1 MKDTRYICSIIT
13 SETDYTPEVLGL
25 RVPLPQTFWYGALQ
39 EKMGRRVVRVRIN
52 KDDAVCGFAQFVL
65 YPMNARLSFAYAPY
79 GPMVAAYDPVLYEQ
93 LAAAVQEAC
102 GNALAYVRLE
112 IPYEHRR
119 EIPKGFHALSTSQ
132 VRGSFMQP
140 RVDWELSLMGTEGV
154 LFEQFHKQTRKLVRK
169 AQSLNTKIVIVDD
182 ALSDSFHIFESM
194 MRETAARKGFSLH
207 EMNYYR
213 AMMQMVS
220 ARNDAFFSVAYDADG
235 KALAISFHAIVDDC
249 CYALFGGSRTER
261 RDAHTARLLKWESM
275 RFAKQRG
282 CTTFSFGGVAAE
294 GDRRYRDWKG
304 FSDFKRSFGGAY
316 LYHGELVDKVYT
328 PWSYHLYRIVRA
340 GKWMLKRLF

>member
-1 MKDTRYICSIIT
+1 MYTFSLIT
-13 SETDYTPEVLGL
+13 TETDYTDTVRGF

-39 EKMGRRVVRVRIN
+39 EKMGRRVVRIRIN
-52 KDDAVCGFAQFVL
+52 KDGTVFGCAQVIF
-65 YPMNARLSFAYAPY
+65 YPMNAKLLFAYAPY
-79 GPMVAAYDPVLYEQ
+79 GPIVSAYDSVLYEQ
-93 LAAAVQEAC
+93 LAAVVQTSC
-102 GNALAYVRLE
+102 DNALAYVRLE
-112 IPYEHRR
+112 IPYEHRT
-119 EIPKGFHALSTSQ
+119 ELPNGFCATGTSQ

-140 RVDWELSLMGTEGV
+140 RVDWELSLAGTDDA

-169 AQSLNTKIVIVDD
+169 AQSLNTNIVIVDD

-207 EMNYYR
+207 ETKYYR
-213 AMMQMVS
+213 AMMQMAS
-220 ARNDAFFSVAYDADG
+220 ARSDAFFAIAYDAEG
-235 KALAISFHAIVDDC
+235 KALAISFHAIVDGC

-275 RFAKQRG
+275 RFAKQKG
-282 CTTFSFGGVAAE
+282 CTTFSFGGIAAE

-340 GKWMLKRLF
+340 GKWMVKNLF

>member
-1 MKDTRYICSIIT
+1 MKDKLYICSLVT
-13 SETDYTPEVLGL
+13 SETDYTPEALGL
-25 RVPLPQTFWYGALQ
+25 RVPLPHTFWYGALQ
-39 EKMGRRVVRVRIN
+39 EKMGRQVLRVRIT
-52 KDDAVCGFAQFVL
+52 KHDAVVGFAQVIL
-65 YPMNARLSFAYAPY
+65 YPMNATLSFAYAPY
-79 GPMVAAYDPVLYEQ
+79 GPLMTSYDPI
-93 LAAAVQEAC
+93 
-102 GNALAYVRLE
+102 AYVLLAEYIQDICNDSLACIRLE

-119 EIPKGFHALSTSQ
+119 EIPAGFHALTTAQ
-132 VRGSFMQP
+132 IRGSFMQP
-140 RVDWELSLMGTEGV
+140 RVDWELSLAGTDEE

-169 AQSLNTKIVIVDD
+169 AQSLNTNIVIVDD

-194 MRETAARKGFSLH
+194 MRETAARKGFTLH
-207 EMNYYR
+207 ETKYYR
-213 AMMQMVS
+213 AMMQMAS
-220 ARNDAFFSVAYDADG
+220 ARSEAFFAIAYDAEG
-235 KALAISFHAIVDDC
+235 KAMAISFHAIVDGC

-275 RFAKQRG
+275 RFAKQKG
-282 CTTFSFGGVAAE
+282 CTTFSFGGIGSE

-340 GKWMLKRLF
+340 GKRLLLH